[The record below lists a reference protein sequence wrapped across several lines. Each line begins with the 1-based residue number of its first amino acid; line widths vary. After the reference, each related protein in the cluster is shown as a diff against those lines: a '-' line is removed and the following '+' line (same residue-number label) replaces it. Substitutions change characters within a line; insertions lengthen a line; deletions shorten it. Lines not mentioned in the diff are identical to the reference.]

1 MQADDDELDRK
12 HSKSYAGDV
21 SFFLKES
28 RVINGDDP
36 HPEHHR
42 IWLGR
47 LNLRPCSALSNQ
59 LEWFR
64 VCRAAEVA
72 VRSLIRMLDR
82 SASTM
87 EQAIRF
93 RNGLL
98 TAARLQTPGP
108 IPAEPG

>member
-42 IWLGR
+42 TP
-47 LNLRPCSALSNQ
+47 LN
-59 LEWFR
+59 
-64 VCRAAEVA
+64 
-72 VRSLIRMLDR
+72 
-82 SASTM
+82 
-87 EQAIRF
+87 
-93 RNGLL
+93 
-98 TAARLQTPGP
+98 TAAL
-108 IPAEPG
+108 A